1 MSYTYLHTL
10 PRHYALPIR
19 SDILDPGDFLG
30 EPDAAL
36 SLDAAVHHRFDDRP
50 HIFLGDG
57 ALVFLITRR
66 AAATGDR
73 LVLQV
78 ALAALVADRAIERMI
93 DEQELHHPFAC
104 LLDHRA
110 VGLDDLPFGRGQRA
124 RRLRLRWAVG
134 RAGGREKMG

>member
-30 EPDAAL
+30 ETDAARA
-36 SLDAAVHHRFDDRP
+36 LDAARHHRFDDRP

-66 AAATGDR
+66 AAAIGDR

-93 DEQELHHPFAC
+93 DEQELDRKSTRLEPQSLMRISSAVFC
-104 LLDHRA
+104 LKKKNT
-110 VGLDDLPFGRGQRA
+110 
-124 RRLRLRWAVG
+124 
-134 RAGGREKMG
+134 E